1 MSYKFLFQKPKSTPQ
16 TQAIAG
22 REAEMIQGRSGGFAF
37 DAGIWRML
45 RRCLLI
51 GTAQSTYYAGK
62 HELSG
67 DFIDTVQKCV
77 AEDADRVKS
86 EILYA
91 SDGRAV
97 NNSAPILALVLL
109 SMGDS
114 QIAKRNFMEIFPQVV
129 RTGSHF
135 YEWMNYT
142 KSMRGFGKIIRESGK
157 AWL

>member
-1 MSYKFLFQKPKSTPQ
+1 MSYKFLFQKPKGTPQ
-16 TQAIAG
+16 TQAIAD

-62 HELSG
+62 HELSA

-77 AEDADRVKS
+77 AADADRVKS

-114 QIAKRNFMEIFPQVV
+114 
-129 RTGSHF
+129 
-135 YEWMNYT
+135 
-142 KSMRGFGKIIRESGK
+142 
-157 AWL
+157 